1 MTDYSELIKQLRI
14 SGHPTPSLTRLLRV
28 NAEAADALEAQAK
41 GIEKLRSDLR
51 LHAGDCASLSN
62 ELDLMREQ
70 RNIADVENAEL
81 HARIAELEW
90 TVEELRRQARGQR

>member
-1 MTDYSELIKQLRI
+1 MTTKIRPIIK
-14 SGHPTPSLTRLLRV
+14 RLEHV
-28 NAEAADALEAQAK
+28 AENTGFDCAIGDAIEALEAQAK
-41 GIEKLRSDLR
+41 EITKLRSDLR

-70 RNIADVENAEL
+70 RNIADVENAKL

-90 TVEELRRQARGQR
+90 TVEELRRQARSMS